1 MCGVGE
7 WRNSEVVSN
16 LELPIKYD
24 LRFCLFVCWN
34 GNVKAFFI
42 MKKVKKSKVF
52 ISSECLPC

>member
-1 MCGVGE
+1 MCGVRE
-7 WRNSEVVSN
+7 WKNSEVVSS

-24 LRFCLFVCWN
+24 LRYFFFCWN